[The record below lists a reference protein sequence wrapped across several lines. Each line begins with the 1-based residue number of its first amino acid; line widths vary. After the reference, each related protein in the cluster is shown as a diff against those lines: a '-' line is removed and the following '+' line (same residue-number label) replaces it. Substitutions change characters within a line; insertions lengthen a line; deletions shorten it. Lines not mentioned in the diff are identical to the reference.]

1 MVKIAQSK
9 IGLTTLFV
17 VLFGFIPNSD
27 MTQSRGHGAQTELS
41 DLLDRASKRVEEY
54 RSLFKDLTT
63 EEIKTTEIFNR
74 RGEVTEKK
82 VVLSDFFVYQ
92 SRFDDQAIYEYRP
105 ARSINSKPVAN
116 REENVQKL
124 FNKLARADTAEKE
137 GEILYE
143 ENRKGHL
150 RYWYFH
156 LTLHP
161 AVAFYKQSQ
170 RYYDFEIIGREEI
183 EGRETVIIGYTWKD
197 ARPLNHREFIGK
209 RMSSDFKSG
218 ILRFRGRYWL
228 DAESARMLRAENE
241 DTLEFNDT
249 KEPLVAI
256 RRLYEYAPSSYDITA
271 PKRIVVDLFLDSWRE
286 KDGAR
291 RLSRD
296 CRITYEYG
304 PFQRFSVT
312 SKEEEKK
319 TITGKEKPLQ
329 HD

>member
-17 VLFGFIPNSD
+17 VLFGFVPNSD

-54 RSLFKDLTT
+54 RSLFNDLTA

-74 RGEVTEKK
+74 RSEVTEKK

-92 SRFDDQAIYEYRP
+92 SRFNDHAMYEYRP
-105 ARSINSKPVAN
+105 ARSINSKTVAN

-124 FNKLARADTAEKE
+124 FNKLARADTVEKE
-137 GEILYE
+137 GEILFE

-156 LTLHP
+156 LTLNP
-161 AVAFYKQSQ
+161 AGAFYKQSQ
-170 RYYDFEIIGREEI
+170 VYYDFEIIGRDEI

-197 ARPLNHREFIGK
+197 ARPLNHRELIGK

-228 DAESARMLRAENE
+228 DAESARMLRLESE

-256 RRLYEYAPSSYDITA
+256 RRLYEYAPGSYGITV

-296 CRITYEYG
+296 CRIAYEYG

-319 TITGKEKPLQ
+319 TITGKEKPPQL
-329 HD
+329 D

>member
-1 MVKIAQSK
+1 MLKAAQIK

-17 VLFGFIPNSD
+17 VLFGFISNSD
-27 MTQSRGHGAQTELS
+27 VVRSRGHSAQTELS
-41 DLLDRASKRVEEY
+41 NLLNRASKRVEEY
-54 RSLFKDLTT
+54 RLLFKDLTA
-63 EEIKTTEIFNR
+63 EETKTTELFNR

-92 SRFDDQAIYEYRP
+92 SRFNGHAMYEYRP
-105 ARSINSKPVAN
+105 ARSVNSKPVAN
-116 REENVQKL
+116 REENIQKL
-124 FNKLARADTAEKE
+124 FNKLARVDTVEKE
-137 GEILYE
+137 REILGE
-143 ENRKGHL
+143 ENRRGAM
-150 RYWYFH
+150 RYYYFG
-156 LTLHP
+156 LTLDP
-161 AVAFYKQSQ
+161 AWAFYKQSQ
-170 RYYDFEIIGREEI
+170 GHYDFEITGREEI
-183 EGRETVIIGYTWKD
+183 EGRETVIVGYTWKD
-197 ARPLNHREFIGK
+197 PRPLNPRELIGK
-209 RMSSDFKSG
+209 RMSSYFKSG

-228 DAESARMLRAENE
+228 DAESARMLRHENE

-249 KEPLVAI
+249 REPLVAI
-256 RRLYEYAPSSYDITA
+256 RRLYEYAPSDYGITA

-312 SKEEEKK
+312 GKEEEKK
-319 TITGKEKPLQ
+319 TITGKEKPPQ

>member
-1 MVKIAQSK
+1 M
-9 IGLTTLFV
+9 TLFIA
-17 VLFGFIPNSD
+17 LIGFI
-27 MTQSRGHGAQTELS
+27 QSSSAIQSQDRVGQADLS
-41 DLLDRASKRVEEY
+41 NFLDRASRRGEEY
-54 RSLFKDLTT
+54 RLLFKDLTA
-63 EEIKTTEIFNR
+63 EETKTTEVFNR

-92 SRFDDQAIYEYRP
+92 SRFNEQWIYEYRP
-105 ARSINSKPVAN
+105 ARSINAKPVAN
-116 REENVQKL
+116 REENVQKF

-156 LTLHP
+156 LTLNP
-161 AVAFYKQSQ
+161 AGAFYKESQ
-170 RYYDFEIIGREEI
+170 RYNDFEIIGREEI
-183 EGRETVIIGYTWKD
+183 EGRETIIVAYTRKD
-197 ARPLNHREFIGK
+197 TWPLNPRELIGK

-218 ILRFRGRYWL
+218 ILRRRGRYWL
-228 DAESARMLRAENE
+228 DAETARMLRHESEAI
-241 DTLEFNDT
+241 LEFDDT

-256 RRLYEYAPSSYDITA
+256 REIFDYAPSSYGITA

-296 CRITYEYG
+296 CRITYEYS

-329 HD
+329 HE

>member
-1 MVKIAQSK
+1 MILFIAL
-9 IGLTTLFV
+9 I
-17 VLFGFIPNSD
+17 GFI
-27 MTQSRGHGAQTELS
+27 QSSGAIQSQDRVGQADLS
-41 DLLDRASKRVEEY
+41 NILDRASRRVEEY
-54 RSLFKDLTT
+54 KALFKDLTA
-63 EEIKTTEIFNR
+63 EETRTTEVFNR

-92 SRFDDQAIYEYRP
+92 SRFNDQAIYEYRP
-105 ARSINSKPVAN
+105 ARSINAKPVAN
-116 REENVQKL
+116 REENVQKF

-137 GEILYE
+137 TEILYE

-150 RYWYFH
+150 RYYYFH
-156 LTLHP
+156 MTLHP
-161 AVAFYKQSQ
+161 AAAFYEQSQ
-170 RYYDFEIIGREEI
+170 HNYDFEIIGREEI
-183 EGRETVIIGYTWKD
+183 EGRETVIIGYTWK
-197 ARPLNHREFIGK
+197 APRPLNPRELIGK
-209 RMSSDFKSG
+209 RMSSDFKRG

-228 DAESARMLRAENE
+228 DAESARMLRAEHE
-241 DTLEFNDT
+241 DMLEFNDT

-256 RRLYEYAPSSYDITA
+256 RGLYEYAPSSYGITT

-304 PFQRFSVT
+304 PFQRFNVT

-319 TITGKEKPLQ
+319 TITGKDKPLQ

>member
-1 MVKIAQSK
+1 MVKTAQDK

-27 MTQSRGHGAQTELS
+27 VLRSRGHGAQTELS

-54 RSLFKDLTT
+54 RLLFKDLTA
-63 EEIKTTEIFNR
+63 EEARTTEVFNR

-92 SRFDDQAIYEYRP
+92 SRFNEQWIYEYRP
-105 ARSINSKPVAN
+105 ARSINAKPVAN
-116 REENVQKL
+116 REENVQKF

-150 RYWYFH
+150 RYYYFH
-156 LTLHP
+156 LTLNP
-161 AVAFYKQSQ
+161 AGAFYKESQ
-170 RYYDFEIIGREEI
+170 RNYDFEIIGREEI
-183 EGRETVIIGYTWKD
+183 EGRETVIVGYTWKEP
-197 ARPLNHREFIGK
+197 RPLNSRELIGK

-228 DAESARMLRAENE
+228 DAESARILRAENE

-256 RRLYEYAPSSYDITA
+256 RRLYEYAPSSYGITV

-296 CRITYEYG
+296 CQITYEYG
-304 PFQRFSVT
+304 PFQRFGVT
-312 SKEEEKK
+312 SKEEVNK